1 MRELIINIRKLF
13 TGEQDLL
20 DAERILK
27 KRSAETNDPEL
38 RRAAEL
44 QRRYRRRLVQQWTV
58 LSAIAVLLVL
68 ILVISLIVHAVRSG
82 SGSSSQEAAPV
93 ETAVP
98 AEETESVP
106 AAEETQAKLPVRT
119 VTLSFVGD
127 CTIGTD
133 KNFNQSTSFNA
144 YYEKNGGEYFL
155 SAVKDIF
162 AADDLTV
169 VNMEGTFT
177 TSNDRQDKKYA
188 FKGDPSYVNV
198 FTSASVEAANLANN
212 HSKDYGAQ
220 SYDDTVKT
228 LEDAGIISFGY
239 ETVKVTEAAGV
250 KVGLTGVYELA
261 KGIECAEDVKTNIA
275 ALKSQGA
282 EVIVCVFHWGTER
295 ESTADSVQRE
305 LAHLAIDEGAD
316 IVIGHHPHVLQGIE
330 TYKDKTIAYSLGNFC
345 FGGNKNPS
353 DKDTVILQETF
364 TVDNGTNTSETKL
377 IPCSLSSSVDK
388 NDYQPRVLEGEEGQR
403 VLDKIEARSK

>member
-1 MRELIINIRKLF
+1 MRELIINIRKFF

-27 KRSAETNDPEL
+27 KRAAETNDPAL

-44 QRRYRRRLVQQWTV
+44 QKRYRRRLIRRWTL
-58 LSAIAVLLVL
+58 LSFLAVLLVL
-68 ILVISLIVHAVRSG
+68 VLVISLVIHAVRGG
-82 SGSSSQEAAPV
+82 SGGRAKEEVPV

-98 AEETESVP
+98 VEETETAP
-106 AAEETQAKLPVRT
+106 EETQAKLPVRT

-144 YYEKNGGEYFL
+144 YYEKNGGDYFL

-162 AADDLTV
+162 EADDLTV

-188 FKGDPSYVNV
+188 FKGDPSYVDV
-198 FTSASVEAANLANN
+198 FTSSSVEAANLANN
-212 HSKDYGAQ
+212 HSKDYGKQ
-220 SYDDTVKT
+220 SYEDTVKT

-239 ETVKVTEAAGV
+239 DQVKVTEAAGV
-250 KVGLTGVYELA
+250 KIGLTGVYELA
-261 KGIECAEDVKTNIA
+261 KGIECSEDVKTNIA
-275 ALKSQGA
+275 ALKDMGA

-316 IVIGHHPHVLQGIE
+316 IVVGHHPHVLQGME

-364 TVDNGTNTSETKL
+364 TVDNGTNTSDTNL
-377 IPCSLSSSVDK
+377 IPCSLSSSTDK
-388 NDYQPRVLEGEEGQR
+388 NDYKPRVLKGEEGQR
-403 VLDKIEARSK
+403 VLDKIEARSR

>member
-1 MRELIINIRKLF
+1 MRELIINIRKFF

-27 KRSAETNDPEL
+27 KRAAETNDPAL

-44 QRRYRRRLVQQWTV
+44 QKRYRRRLIQRFTIFSF
-58 LSAIAVLLVL
+58 LAILLVL
-68 ILVISLIVHAVRSG
+68 ILVVSLVIHAVRG
-82 SGSSSQEAAPV
+82 GQGGQAKEEVPV

-106 AAEETQAKLPVRT
+106 EETQAKLPVRN

-144 YYEKNGGEYFL
+144 YYEKYGGEYFL

-162 AADDLTV
+162 EADDLTV

-198 FTSASVEAANLANN
+198 FTSSSVEAANLANN
-212 HSKDYGAQ
+212 HSKDYGKQ
-220 SYDDTVKT
+220 SYEDTVKT
-228 LEDAGIISFGY
+228 LEDAGIVSFGY
-239 ETVKVTEAAGV
+239 DQVKVTEVAGV

-261 KGIECAEDVKTNIA
+261 KGIECSEDVKANIA
-275 ALKSQGA
+275 ALKDMGA
-282 EVIVCVFHWGTER
+282 ELIVCVFHWGTER

-316 IVIGHHPHVLQGIE
+316 IVVGHHPHVLQGIE

-353 DKDTVILQETF
+353 DKDSVILQETF
-364 TVDNGTNTSETKL
+364 TVDNGTNTSETTL
-377 IPCSLSSSVDK
+377 IPCSLSSSTDK
-388 NDYQPRVLEGEEGQR
+388 NDYKPRVLEGDEGQR
-403 VLDKIEARSK
+403 VLDKIASRSK